1 MLRAAL
7 VRASV
12 GAGVTV
18 IVGGEAGIGKSRVV
32 EQFADDARSGGAR
45 VMGGACIE
53 FSGRGV
59 PFAPFVEAIRSLVR
73 SVEPARLPALLG
85 GRRNALGRL
94 LPELEDRTSAR
105 DGADG
110 GRGEQARLF
119 ESVLTVIERSSRS
132 NPTVLVIEDIQWA
145 DDDTRDLLAFLLRHL
160 RAARVLA
167 VLSLRT
173 DELET
178 GGPLLEFVAELERE
192 DWVERLD
199 LAPFDR
205 ARMGQFIGSR
215 LAGKAPAE
223 LIDEVLARTGGNP
236 FFAEHL
242 LAMFASGTDSPS
254 LPPHLRD
261 VLAAR
266 LARLDRAVLEIVRA
280 VAAAGPQAD
289 EEMLRDALGATP
301 RALTTHLRIAID
313 DGILVMVDAADGSGG
328 YKFRHALMQEA
339 AYAQLLRGE
348 RRALHAAFGEQLLR
362 RRTDGRHVDDAAL
375 AVQLDRA
382 DMFDRAVPAYIAAGR
397 QAEQANAFGLA
408 WRQYDRALALW
419 DRAGGFDNPGGP
431 DRAGVM
437 QRAAECALLTG
448 AHDRAVELGRA
459 ALAALGRSE
468 VVDPIRLGLFHDR
481 LRWYLWEGGDRAA
494 AGDAVADALRVI
506 PAEPPSAAR
515 ARVLAHAA
523 GVRMET
529 GDLRAAM
536 ELADESITMARRV
549 GAPAEE
555 ALASGILG
563 WCQAVSG
570 SVDVGIDTL
579 RHGLS
584 IAVQLGGP
592 EGIALG
598 HASLAALLDRIGRTQ
613 ASLDSALDGFAVVQ
627 ELGVSRTYGGALLGL
642 AAKASFDLG
651 RWTEAAAIADQ
662 GLDLDPV
669 GQAAVELHLARARI
683 DLNQGRSPDA
693 ARHLAQARALWLLSG
708 QPIRYGP
715 ALLAGEADLAFH
727 ERRLDDVRAAVDA
740 CPVFLAEDRPV
751 DPALGW
757 LAATAL
763 RAEADAAV
771 PARARQDPV
780 QTATATTR
788 ATAIRGLIA
797 RASAVPT
804 TAADARRGVMLAL
817 CEAEAQRVLGVVEP
831 SAWATVADGWEHHHR
846 PLPAAYA
853 RFRLAEALLATHGSR
868 SDAAAA
874 LRAAHATTVA
884 LGARP
889 LQSDT
894 ELLAR
899 HARIELAIGPTEASG
914 AIAPSPEDDY
924 GLTDRETEVIR
935 LVASG
940 WSNQEIADALFITR
954 KTASV
959 HVSNILGKFGVRN
972 RVEAA
977 AVAHRLGF
985 SPGVPVAI
993 DEPMPPATA
1002 SERPATP

>member
-1 MLRAAL
+1 MGTTSASTEFIGREAELARLNAAL
-7 VRASV
+7 VRASA

-18 IVGGEAGIGKSRVV
+18 IIGGEAGIGKSRVL
-32 EQFADDARSGGAR
+32 ERFTDDARAGGAH
-45 VMGGACIE
+45 VLGGACIE

-85 GRRNALGRL
+85 RGRQALGRL
-94 LPELEDRTSAR
+94 LPELEDRTSAPH
-105 DGADG
+105 DADG

-132 NPTVLVIEDIQWA
+132 KPTVLVIEDIQWA

-160 RAARVLA
+160 RGARVLA

-173 DELET
+173 DDMET

-199 LAPFDR
+199 LAPFDPT
-205 ARMGQFIGSR
+205 RMGQFIRSR

-236 FFAEHL
+236 FFAEHI
-242 LAMFASGTDSPS
+242 LAMLASGADSPS

-266 LARLDRAVLEIVRA
+266 LAHLDRAVLEIVRA

-289 EEMLRDALGATP
+289 EEMLRHALGVTP
-301 RALTTHLRIAID
+301 RALTAGLRAAID

-328 YKFRHALMQEA
+328 YRFRHALMQEA

-348 RRALHAAFGEQLLR
+348 RKALHAAFGERLIR
-362 RRTDGRHVDDAAL
+362 RRADGRRVDDSAL

-382 DMFDRAVPAYIAAGR
+382 ELFDRAVPAYIVAG
-397 QAEQANAFGLA
+397 QHAEQANAFGLA
-408 WRQYDRALALW
+408 RRQYERALALW
-419 DRAGGFDNPGGP
+419 DRAGAFDLP
-431 DRAGVM
+431 DALDRSGVM

-448 AHDRAVELGRA
+448 AHDRAVELGRD
-459 ALAALGRSE
+459 ALANLERSE
-468 VVDPIRLGLFHDR
+468 GVDPIRLGLSHDR
-481 LRWYLWEGGDRAA
+481 LRWYLWEAGDHAA

-506 PAEPPSAAR
+506 PAEPPSSAR

-523 GVRMET
+523 GVRMES

-536 ELADESITMARRV
+536 DFAGASITMARRV
-549 GAPAEE
+549 GAPADD

-579 RHGLS
+579 RHGLA
-584 IAVQLGGP
+584 IAVRLGGP

-598 HASLAALLDRIGRTQ
+598 HASLAALLDRIGRTE
-613 ASLDSALDGFAVVQ
+613 ASLDSALDGYAVVH

-651 RWTEAAAIADQ
+651 RWSQAASIADR

-669 GQAAVELHLARARI
+669 GLAAVELHLARARI
-683 DLNQGRSPDA
+683 DLNEGRSPDA
-693 ARHLAQARALWLLSG
+693 ARHLRLARELWLLSG
-708 QPIRYGP
+708 QPVRYGP
-715 ALLAGEADLAFH
+715 ALLAGEADLAYH
-727 ERRLDDVRAAVDA
+727 ERRLDDVRAAADA
-740 CPVFLAEDRPV
+740 CVVFLADDRPV

-763 RAEADAAV
+763 RAEADEAAF
-771 PARARQDPV
+771 ARARQDPGQV
-780 QTATATTR
+780 ATAAAR
-788 ATAIRGLIA
+788 AAAIRGLIE
-797 RASAVPT
+797 RASGVAA

-817 CEAEAQRVLGVVEP
+817 CEAEGQRVLGIAEP
-831 SAWATVADGWEHHHR
+831 SAWAAVAEGWEHHHR

-853 RFRLAEALLATHGSR
+853 RFRLAEALLATRETR
-868 SDAAAA
+868 SDAAPA
-874 LRAAHATTVA
+874 LREAHDSTVA

-889 LQSDT
+889 LQADI

-899 HARIELAIGPTEASG
+899 HARIELATDATSV
-914 AIAPSPEDDY
+914 IAPSPADDY
-924 GLTDRETEVIR
+924 GLTERETEVIR

-977 AVAHRLGF
+977 AIAHRLGF
-985 SPGVPVAI
+985 PPG
-993 DEPMPPATA
+993 
-1002 SERPATP
+1002 